1 LENYYI
7 DGGVPLRGEY
17 RIRGAKNSALPVLA
31 ATVCRGAVYEIY
43 DCPRIGDV
51 FAMEEILKALGARTR
66 WERDCIIVDSRGI
79 DEFAVPEDL
88 MSEMRSSVFL
98 MGSLLAR
105 CGEALIHR
113 PGGCNIGKRPID
125 IHVEGLAQLG
135 FEVEAEEERIRC
147 KGSCCGGKITLAY
160 PSVGATENLM
170 MAALSGSGDTIIEN
184 CATEPEINDLQGFL
198 RTAGFQIF
206 GAGTDT
212 IFVKGAGGAKTGP
225 EEMMYFILEDR
236 IEAATYMAA
245 VLGTGGR
252 AVFRNIRPDIMREVL
267 SCFERMGAVVRAYE
281 NTIELWAAKR
291 LKSPGII
298 VTQPYPGFPTDCQ
311 PQLMSLCAKV
321 RGLTTVREEI
331 FESRFTHKNDLIKM
345 GADIETCGKNAIIKG
360 VKTLKGA
367 EVSAM
372 DLRGGAALVIA
383 GLMAEG
389 RTVVKNAFHVQRGY
403 EDLEEGLRALGGFIE
418 TKREET

>member
-1 LENYYI
+1 MENYYI

-31 ATVCRGAVYEIY
+31 ATVCRGGVYEIY

-184 CATEPEINDLQGFL
+184 CAIEPEINDLQGFL

-252 AVFRNIRPDIMREVL
+252 AVFPQYKTRYN
-267 SCFERMGAVVRAYE
+267 ER
-281 NTIELWAAKR
+281 
-291 LKSPGII
+291 S
-298 VTQPYPGFPTDCQ
+298 
-311 PQLMSLCAKV
+311 
-321 RGLTTVREEI
+321 
-331 FESRFTHKNDLIKM
+331 
-345 GADIETCGKNAIIKG
+345 
-360 VKTLKGA
+360 
-367 EVSAM
+367 
-372 DLRGGAALVIA
+372 ALV
-383 GLMAEG
+383 L
-389 RTVVKNAFHVQRGY
+389 
-403 EDLEEGLRALGGFIE
+403 
-418 TKREET
+418 